1 MKVIDEKG
9 RLFGK
14 INAIDFLAILFL
26 LCLMPM
32 FYFGYKIFN
41 RPVVVEKKE
50 EDPFT
55 FIETSAIFKNLNP
68 EVAKLIAIG
77 DREIDDSGNVIGEIL
92 EVGKVESNFIKIDLG
107 EGRTITKEDH
117 QRKQASVKIRLIGE
131 LDGNDILCKGN
142 KLKIGSPIS
151 FKTDR
156 YEIKGI
162 IIPEPYAETEVSKA
176 GFSLIKVDI
185 VFKNLSPEIAKLISV
200 GDFEADK
207 SGDTIAKA
215 LSKGKPEPYSYKL
228 DLGGG
233 NYVTRTDPKKR
244 QVLAKMEIMGRI
256 EGNTFYFKDKRIAL
270 ESTIEFNTNK
280 YNVKGTI
287 VKEPTPVR
295 RSVKLPI
302 KVDIVFKN
310 LSPEIAKLISV
321 GDFEADKSGD
331 TIAKALSKGKP
342 EPYSYKLDLGGGN
355 YVTRTDPKKRQVL
368 AKMEIMGR
376 IEGNTFYFKDKRIA
390 LESII
395 EFNTNKYRIK
405 GLIIK
410 QPAQVKKID
419 REWVI
424 LKVKF
429 TNLIPE
435 LTSCINEGDEERDIS
450 GALLAKVRS
459 IVNNEPTET
468 MVLLKEGEKVN
479 IAKYPVNRDVILLI
493 EGLCIKT
500 QKGLFFK
507 ETRIK
512 IGNGLV
518 LRTDEY
524 DIAGRIIGIEE
535 IRDL

>member
-1 MKVIDEKG
+1 
-9 RLFGK
+9 
-14 INAIDFLAILFL
+14 
-26 LCLMPM
+26 
-32 FYFGYKIFN
+32 
-41 RPVVVEKKE
+41 
-50 EDPFT
+50 
-55 FIETSAIFKNLNP
+55 
-68 EVAKLIAIG
+68 
-77 DREIDDSGNVIGEIL
+77 
-92 EVGKVESNFIKIDLG
+92 
-107 EGRTITKEDH
+107 
-117 QRKQASVKIRLIGE
+117 
-131 LDGNDILCKGN
+131 
-142 KLKIGSPIS
+142 
-151 FKTDR
+151 
-156 YEIKGI
+156 
-162 IIPEPYAETEVSKA
+162 
-176 GFSLIKVDI
+176 
-185 VFKNLSPEIAKLISV
+185 KLISV

-233 NYVTRTDPKKR
+233 NYVTHTDPKKR
-244 QVLAKMEIMGRI
+244 QV
-256 EGNTFYFKDKRIAL
+256 
-270 ESTIEFNTNK
+270 S
-280 YNVKGTI
+280 
-287 VKEPTPVR
+287 
-295 RSVKLPI
+295 
-302 KVDIVFKN
+302 
-310 LSPEIAKLISV
+310 
-321 GDFEADKSGD
+321 
-331 TIAKALSKGKP
+331 
-342 EPYSYKLDLGGGN
+342 
-355 YVTRTDPKKRQVL
+355 